1 MATVRADLYMTV
13 YTYVKRVDTDG
24 RCDGG
29 FIYDP
34 IQVC

>member
-1 MATVRADLYMTV
+1 MAFVTVDLYMTV

-29 FIYDP
+29 IIYDR
-34 IQVC
+34 IQVY